1 MPDVNALVVL
11 GLTAALIA
19 VLTGFAPPPRD
30 ARRKA
35 STQARDLRIARDEVS
50 SQMLEVIPGVTPALA
65 GRIRGLSASGYALN
79 EAVSRLLPPDHAQRL
94 SLMVRG
100 DASE

>member
-11 GLTAALIA
+11 GLTVALIA
-19 VLTGFAPPPRD
+19 VLTGLSRPSRD
-30 ARRKA
+30 
-35 STQARDLRIARDEVS
+35 THDLRIARDEVS